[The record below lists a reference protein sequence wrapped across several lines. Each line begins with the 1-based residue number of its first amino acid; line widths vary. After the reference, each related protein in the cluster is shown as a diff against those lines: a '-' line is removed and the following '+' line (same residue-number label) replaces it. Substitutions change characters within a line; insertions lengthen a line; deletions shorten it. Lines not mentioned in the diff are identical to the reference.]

1 MGLSAALRQ
10 RPHRTHHRAAQTATE
25 IGGDGV
31 TAGLR
36 VSGSSAAL
44 VAAGTCTLRAEQA
57 GNTTF
62 SAAAAVTQSFAV
74 AQATQSINFSNPGD
88 QLFGTGPL
96 TLSASATSGLPVSF
110 ASTTPGVCTVNGSLL
125 TLASGGACT
134 VQASQAGNANVTAA
148 ATVAVSFTVLPAM
161 QSISFTDPGAQTLG
175 TAPAP
180 LVASATSGLPVSLT
194 SSTPAVC
201 TVSGSTLT
209 LASAGTCTVTASQ
222 AGNASYLPA
231 TAVPRSFNVAQATQ
245 SISFAGPGDQTL
257 NSGPPVLPTLSASA
271 SSGLPVTFAS
281 TTPAVCTVS
290 GTALTLVSA
299 GTCTLTANQAG
310 NTTFAAAPTVT
321 VSINVMYNLFANGGF
336 EESGAAGAPVTP
348 ALAWLNAASGYT
360 RSTDARTG
368 TYSAQL
374 MSPAFSAAVMLQN
387 SAEQGGRDPLVVG
400 TSPTLRFWAKGTA
413 GTTGNVLYALRYLDG
428 TGNILATSMN
438 QFFQGS
444 INPDTWTEIV
454 FNLGAVPAGAT
465 AAFIEFSQAIG
476 PIDPTATPIPF
487 LPGQVLIDDLTLR
500 VEP

>member
-1 MGLSAALRQ
+1 M
-10 RPHRTHHRAAQTATE
+10 
-25 IGGDGV
+25 
-31 TAGLR
+31 
-36 VSGSSAAL
+36 
-44 VAAGTCTLRAEQA
+44 AAGTCTLRAEQA

-194 SSTPAVC
+194 SS
-201 TVSGSTLT
+201 
-209 LASAGTCTVTASQ
+209 
-222 AGNASYLPA
+222 
-231 TAVPRSFNVAQATQ
+231 
-245 SISFAGPGDQTL
+245 
-257 NSGPPVLPTLSASA
+257 
-271 SSGLPVTFAS
+271 
-281 TTPAVCTVS
+281 TPAVCTVS